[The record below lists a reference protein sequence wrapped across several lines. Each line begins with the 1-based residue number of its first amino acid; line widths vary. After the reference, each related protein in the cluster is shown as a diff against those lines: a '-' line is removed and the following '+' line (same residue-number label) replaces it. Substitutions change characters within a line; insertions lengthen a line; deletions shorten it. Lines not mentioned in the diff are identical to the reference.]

1 MHARRRWAA
10 GAASATLTTALLA
23 AASPGASATP
33 TGCTA
38 QFATET
44 RGAYSLC
51 TSGTGE
57 HRIRVLQRHFLP
69 EVGLIPIEGPW
80 QPVGTVSYTG
90 ITPHTTVSMWVE
102 TRG

>member
-10 GAASATLTTALLA
+10 GAATAILTSALFV
-23 AASPGASATP
+23 AASPSAFAAP
-33 TGCTA
+33 TGCTYGLDT
-38 QFATET
+38 QT
-44 RGAYSLC
+44 RGAWSLC

-80 QPVGTVSYTG
+80 QPAGTVSYTG
-90 ITPHTTVSMWVE
+90 ITPHTTVSIWVE

>member
-1 MHARRRWAA
+1 MNARRWAA
-10 GAASATLTTALLA
+10 PTALLTA
-23 AASPGASATP
+23 ALVLGPVPAAHASP
-33 TGCTA
+33 TGCTS
-38 QFATET
+38 QLNTQDRWAT
-44 RGAYSLC
+44 SLC

-90 ITPHTTVSMWVE
+90 ITPHTTVSFWVE

>member
-1 MHARRRWAA
+1 MHARKWAA
-10 GAASATLTTALLA
+10 GATSALLTSALLA
-23 AASPGASATP
+23 VASPSAAATP

-38 QFATET
+38 QLDTQT
-44 RGAYSLC
+44 RGAWSLC

-90 ITPHTTVSMWVE
+90 ITPHTTVNIWVE